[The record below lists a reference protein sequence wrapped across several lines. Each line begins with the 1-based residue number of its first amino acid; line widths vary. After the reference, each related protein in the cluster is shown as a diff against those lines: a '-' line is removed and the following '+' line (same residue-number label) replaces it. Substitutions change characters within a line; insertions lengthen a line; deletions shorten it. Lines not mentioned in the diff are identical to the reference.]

1 MNQFIYGLP
10 KAELHLH
17 IEGTLEPQMMFDLAQ
32 RNHLSLPF
40 ESVAYV
46 QNSYHF
52 SNLQSF
58 LDLYYQG
65 AQVLCT
71 DQDFYDLTWAYL
83 QKCYQQNVRHTEI
96 FFDPQ
101 THGDRGIDFPVVYH
115 GIQSALQDAKTYLNI
130 SSHLILCFLR
140 DLSAE
145 AAMNTLEQAL
155 PYQDGII
162 AVGLDSAELHNPPS
176 KFQQVFERAKSEG
189 FLTVAH
195 GGEEAGADYIWSAI
209 NLLQVSRIDHGV
221 RCTEDPALVTY
232 LAQQQIPLTV
242 CPLSNVKLGVFPD
255 INSHNVKQLL
265 ELGLCVT
272 INSDDPAYFG
282 GYINENYLAVQE
294 ALNFTNSQLIQL
306 AKNSFMASF
315 LSQAEKDKYL
325 AEIENHEY
333 NGRGGF
339 PS

>member
-40 ESVAYV
+40 ESVADV
-46 QNSYHF
+46 QNSYHL